1 MLLLDESTSNLDG
14 RNEQLLR
21 DALAAAAEGRTTLV
35 IAHRLA
41 TVADADQII
50 VLEEGRVAATGTHA
64 ELLDTSPLYR
74 ELAATQLLV

>member
-41 TVADADQII
+41 TVADADQIV
-50 VLEEGRVAATGTHA
+50 VLDEGRVVARGNHE
-64 ELLDTSPLYR
+64 ELLETSALYR
-74 ELAATQLLV
+74 ELAASQLLV